1 MSKWSE
7 CRVYAGRAL
16 ELAPLA
22 YIAAP
27 LPSSFYR
34 IWLLFFTLHS
44 VFHLSSVTTNSSG
57 CPQLPFVTII
67 CSCPEDYLLR
77 SVPGTY
83 YARCEWAWEYV
94 TATGRLANI
103 PQRFHFSFSSARTR
117 HKLLRNYF
125 LPKAEFHSNRKKQH
139 YPLMSFGLMLS
150 FLMVIF
156 MFCRL
161 ILFAQLPAKNVIWI
175 LNL

>member
-1 MSKWSE
+1 MPAE
-7 CRVYAGRAL
+7 
-16 ELAPLA
+16 
-22 YIAAP
+22 
-27 LPSSFYR
+27 
-34 IWLLFFTLHS
+34 
-44 VFHLSSVTTNSSG
+44 LSSWPPSPTLLPLFPALFIRFGFFFSLFIPCFISRLSLQTPQAV
-57 CPQLPFVTII
+57 PQLPFVTII

-83 YARCEWAWEYV
+83 YAWCEWAWEYV

-103 PQRFHFSFSSARTR
+103 PQRFHFSFSSARTK

-161 ILFAQLPAKNVIWI
+161 ILFAQLPAKNVIRI